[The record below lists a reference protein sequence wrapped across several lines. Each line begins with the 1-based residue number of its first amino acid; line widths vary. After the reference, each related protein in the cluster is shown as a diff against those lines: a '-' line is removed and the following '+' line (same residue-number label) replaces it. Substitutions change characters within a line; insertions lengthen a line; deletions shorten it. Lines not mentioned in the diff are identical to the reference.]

1 MKVRIK
7 KVPQARTGYQVQG
20 SLANDVPAMGGADYN
35 TYIGKPSLK
44 ASKYMTAV
52 PREEANLEAEGG
64 ETVYGDINGDG
75 MPEHKTIKG
84 PRHSGGGVPLNLPDD
99 TFIYSDFRGMN
110 IKEPEFLQMFGKGSK
125 GNKSYTPAAL
135 AKQYDIEKYRKILQ
149 DPDSDAIDRKTAELM
164 IKNYQ
169 NKLAALA
176 LVQEGKKGFPQG
188 MPAVAKPMT
197 AENQYTEDTFVDP
210 SIKQFAG
217 RIDGKLQEIEQQQNT
232 EQQDP
237 DYAQQAQQAQ
247 EMNEGQPVAQPGAME
262 QPMAQYGM
270 SLGGYDLPY
279 AQDGIELGPIYTPK
293 SDDPIKNLNYDRNQP
308 GMQEYLKTLKKY
320 EEINHRPERIPVGE
334 GPLNKDQL
342 KDYNQLIRD
351 INHIN
356 MGTSIDPETGE
367 PLPDP
372 TPQEELEMDKRG
384 LENCP
389 CMKKV
394 IVQGKSQN
402 KCVPCEQLEMAQYG
416 MSMGG
421 YDLPYGDDMPEAE
434 YGMSMGITSKNY
446 MGRPKS
452 AMYARGGALRTYQ
465 GTEGASST
473 GATGGAPADDSTLDV
488 TGLDSEAANKKYYIW
503 KSKHKDQEP
512 NIVLNGK
519 PARYVPPKKNGD
531 LSLADLK
538 ALNETEMKFLKT
550 ELNNPNSKVR
560 AELIR
565 HTREA
570 LQDPNVTSKNIRNQY
585 KTKPQNDQQIIDGF
599 LNHKDRA
606 DKIKQAGI
614 DTRYL
619 TDDGSGLET
628 AEKMVA
634 QGIKKADGTSLTL
647 DEAKKIRKE
656 YEDKGWDNKNK
667 IAQLTGVKLYP
678 DKSLEAA
685 VEQATSH
692 GIARMQIDKKNGKYD
707 AYSDDEKYI
716 NDQFLGRGIHSRESN
731 TGAADN
737 PEMAKIYGKEYASLS
752 ANEGY
757 IGNTTLGESINPAID
772 RGQFEAVPDENTE
785 QVAGPCE
792 ACKRADGSS
801 YVPERNADGSCPP
814 CVESGTPAQETE
826 PKMWLQDKMKI
837 AGAFG
842 DLMGAKK
849 YMPWAAKYDLRTPKP
864 TFMDPTRELAANAEQ
879 ANIQTQALGQFA
891 GPQALSARSSGV
903 MGAASKNA
911 ADVMAKY
918 NNANVNIANQFE
930 SNISNIENQE
940 QQLNTASQ
948 QKLYDQ
954 NTISNQQYDNTKRA
968 LRNNLLNQTTS
979 GITNMMKTDA
989 MNQIYPQFDVDASSG
1004 GKLTYDETKARKIKP
1019 EVSGNDDKVYYNE
1032 CSKRYKDEA
1041 QIEKCVARK
1050 MNASS
1055 GGDGDDDNAQKV
1067 MAMYKQKGGFM
1078 YSDITYPFI
1087 L

>member
-1 MKVRIK
+1 
-7 KVPQARTGYQVQG
+7 
-20 SLANDVPAMGGADYN
+20 
-35 TYIGKPSLK
+35 
-44 ASKYMTAV
+44 
-52 PREEANLEAEGG
+52 
-64 ETVYGDINGDG
+64 
-75 MPEHKTIKG
+75 
-84 PRHSGGGVPLNLPDD
+84 
-99 TFIYSDFRGMN
+99 MN

-169 NKLAALA
+169 SKLAALA

-210 SIKQFAG
+210 SIKEFAG
-217 RIDGKLQEIEQQQNT
+217 QIDGKLQAIEQQQNT

-262 QPMAQYGM
+262 QP
-270 SLGGYDLPY
+270 
-279 AQDGIELGPIYTPK
+279 
-293 SDDPIKNLNYDRNQP
+293 
-308 GMQEYLKTLKKY
+308 
-320 EEINHRPERIPVGE
+320 
-334 GPLNKDQL
+334 
-342 KDYNQLIRD
+342 
-351 INHIN
+351 
-356 MGTSIDPETGE
+356 
-367 PLPDP
+367 
-372 TPQEELEMDKRG
+372 
-384 LENCP
+384 
-389 CMKKV
+389 
-394 IVQGKSQN
+394 
-402 KCVPCEQLEMAQYG
+402 MAQYG

-465 GTEGASST
+465 EA
-473 GATGGAPADDSTLDV
+473 GATGAPAATTDDGTLDV
-488 TGLDSEAANKKYYIW
+488 TGLDSEAANKKYYMW
-503 KSKHKDQEP
+503 KRKNPDKEP
-512 NIVLNGK
+512 NIMMNGK
-519 PARYVPPKKNGD
+519 RAKYVPPTKKD
-531 LSLADLK
+531 ALTVDDLK
-538 ALNETEMKFLKT
+538 ALHQSQYKFLETELK
-550 ELNNPNSKVR
+550 NPKSK
-560 AELIR
+560 IR
-565 HTREA
+565 EEYVKEYKAA
-570 LQDPNVTSKNIRNQY
+570 L
-585 KTKPQNDQQIIDGF
+585 
-599 LNHKDRA
+599 KDRA
-606 DKIKQAGI
+606 AYGDGKNANTRFNTYSKLDLKDDDIVNSLLNQKKRNDTIKEKGI
-614 DTRYL
+614 DMQFFK
-619 TDDGSGLET
+619 DDGKSLLS
-628 AEKMVA
+628 AEEMVA
-634 QGIKKADGTSLTL
+634 KGVVKGGI
-647 DEAKKIRKE
+647 DEAKKIHKQ
-656 YEDKGWDNKNK
+656 YTDNQWTSREKV
-667 IAQLTGVKLYP
+667 ASASGVTVP
-678 DKSLEAA
+678 DFNTTVL
-685 VEQATSH
+685 EQAGTH
-692 GIARMQIDKKNGKYD
+692 AVARMQKNKVAGTYGTL
-707 AYSDDEKYI
+707 DDDQTYAI
-716 NDQFLGRGIHSRESN
+716 DQFLGKDKSRETN
-731 TGAADN
+731 TGGAD
-737 PEMAKIYGKEYASLS
+737 ETGMSKKYGSEYATMSS
-752 ANEGY
+752 IDGAP
-757 IGNTTLGESINPAID
+757 GNSTLAHGVDPAVD
-772 RGQFEAVPDENTE
+772 RGNFEAVPDENKE
-785 QVAGPCE
+785 QAAGPCPE
-792 ACKRADGSS
+792 CKRADGTS

-989 MNQIYPQFDVDASSG
+989 MNQLYPQFDVDASSG
-1004 GKLTYDETKARKIKP
+1004 GKLTYDETKARKVKP
-1019 EVSGNDDKVYYNE
+1019 EVSGNDDKVYYDE

-1055 GGDGDDDNAQKV
+1055 GGGGDDDNAQKV

>member
-110 IKEPEFLQMFGKGSK
+110 IKEPEFLQMFGKGGK

-149 DPDSDAIDRKTAELM
+149 DPDSDKIDRKTAELM

-210 SIKQFAG
+210 SVKQFASQ
-217 RIDGKLQEIEQQQNT
+217 IDGKLKEAEQNENT
-232 EQQDP
+232 AEQDP
-237 DYAQQAQQAQ
+237 DFAQQAQQAQ
-247 EMNEGQPVAQPGAME
+247 EMNEGQPVAQPGEME

-270 SLGGYDLPY
+270 AMGGYDLPF
-279 AQDGIELGPIYTPK
+279 AQSGIELGPIYTPK
-293 SDDPIKNLNYDRNQP
+293 SDDYNYDRNQP
-308 GMQEYLKTLKKY
+308 GMQEYLKTIQRYNELRGK
-320 EEINHRPERIPVGE
+320 PEFVPVGE
-334 GPLNKDQL
+334 GPLDK
-342 KDYNQLIRD
+342 NQTREYRNLIYD
-351 INHIN
+351 INEHYGH
-356 MGTSIDPETGE
+356 GTAYDPETGE
-367 PLPDP
+367 PIPHKKL
-372 TPQEELEMDKRG
+372 TPEEQLKMYKQNVED
-384 LENCP
+384 CP

-465 GTEGASST
+465 GAEGASST
-473 GATGGAPADDSTLDV
+473 GAAGGAPAATTDDGTLDV
-488 TGLDSEAANKKYYIW
+488 TGLDPDASNKKYQIW
-503 KSKHKDQEP
+503 MKHNPGKEP
-512 NIVLNGK
+512 KIMLNGK
-519 PARYVPPKKNGD
+519 PAKYVPPTKPTGD
-531 LSLADLK
+531 LPLSDLK
-538 ALNETEMKFLKT
+538 AINEIGYKMLEKEIT
-550 ELNNPNSKVR
+550 NPNSKVR
-560 AELIR
+560 ATLIEEAQAAYKDPKTGGKIGISKYRKNRAVPTGDEIINGILTGKKRNDAIKESGMDMRYLNNGATAFDTYDELKKRGI
-565 HTREA
+565 
-570 LQDPNVTSKNIRNQY
+570 VTSQDEY
-585 KTKPQNDQQIIDGF
+585 
-599 LNHKDRA
+599 
-606 DKIKQAGI
+606 DK
-614 DTRYL
+614 
-619 TDDGSGLET
+619 
-628 AEKMVA
+628 
-634 QGIKKADGTSLTL
+634 KK
-647 DEAKKIRKE
+647 KE
-656 YEDKGWDNKNK
+656 YESKGWDNKDK
-667 IAQLTGVKLYP
+667 IAKTLKITLPTPDQTLIEQTG
-678 DKSLEAA
+678 A
-685 VEQATSH
+685 H
-692 GIARMQIDKKNGKYD
+692 GIARMQNNKVKGAYNKWGDDD
-707 AYSDDEKYI
+707 AYQLETL
-716 NDQFLGRGIHSRESN
+716 FGRGDHDIQTN
-731 TGAADN
+731 TGGNDET
-737 PEMAKIYGKEYASLS
+737 EMAALYGDNYNTLS
-752 ANEGY
+752 PIEGFAGQSTLAHGANP
-757 IGNTTLGESINPAID
+757 NTAQGK
-772 RGQFEAVPDENTE
+772 FEAVPEEKKE
-785 QVAGPCE
+785 QVNAEPCP
-792 ACKRADGSS
+792 CTRADGST
-801 YVPERNADGSCPP
+801 YELPRNADGTCPP
-814 CVESGTPAQETE
+814 CETEGEATTPQKTE
-826 PKMWLQDKMKI
+826 PKMWLQDKIKT

-842 DLMGAKK
+842 DLMSAKK
-849 YMPWAAKYDLRTPKP
+849 YTPWAAKYDLRTPKP

-911 ADVMAKY
+911 ADVLAKY

-930 SNISNIENQE
+930 SNIANIENQE

-968 LRNNLLNQTTS
+968 LRNNLMNQTTS
-979 GITNMMKTDA
+979 GITNKMKTDA
-989 MNQIYPQFDVDASSG
+989 LNQLYPQYQVHPETGGGVD
-1004 GKLTYDETKARKIKP
+1004 YDPTKAKQIKH
-1019 EVSGNDDKVYYNE
+1019 EMSGDNEQAYYEE

-1041 QIEKCVARK
+1041 TIQKCVDSK
-1050 MNASS
+1050 MKNAPS
-1055 GGDGDDDNAQKV
+1055 GGGNSGRNAFDAHNAKE
-1067 MAMYKQKGGFM
+1067 GGFV
-1078 YSDITYPFI
+1078 YGDVTYPFI

>member
-210 SIKQFAG
+210 SIKEFAG
-217 RIDGKLQEIEQQQNT
+217 QIDGKLQAIEQQQNT

-247 EMNEGQPVAQPGAME
+247 EMNEGQPVAQPGEME
-262 QPMAQYGM
+262 QP
-270 SLGGYDLPY
+270 
-279 AQDGIELGPIYTPK
+279 
-293 SDDPIKNLNYDRNQP
+293 
-308 GMQEYLKTLKKY
+308 
-320 EEINHRPERIPVGE
+320 
-334 GPLNKDQL
+334 
-342 KDYNQLIRD
+342 
-351 INHIN
+351 
-356 MGTSIDPETGE
+356 
-367 PLPDP
+367 
-372 TPQEELEMDKRG
+372 
-384 LENCP
+384 
-389 CMKKV
+389 
-394 IVQGKSQN
+394 
-402 KCVPCEQLEMAQYG
+402 MAQYG

-465 GTEGASST
+465 GATGASST
-473 GATGGAPADDSTLDV
+473 GAAGGAPADDSTLDV
-488 TGLDSEAANKKYYIW
+488 TGLDSEAANKKYYMW
-503 KSKHKDQEP
+503 MDNHPGKEP
-512 NIVLNGK
+512 NILLNGK
-519 PARYVPPKKNGD
+519 RARYVPPTKKD
-531 LSLADLK
+531 APTVDDLK
-538 ALNETEMKFLKT
+538 ALHQSQYKFLETELK
-550 ELNNPNSKVR
+550 NPKSKVR
-560 AELIR
+560 EEYVKEYKA
-565 HTREA
+565 A
-570 LQDPNVTSKNIRNQY
+570 LKNRAGYGNTPNANKRFDMYSKMDISDDDAVNYLLSQKKRN
-585 KTKPQNDQQIIDGF
+585 
-599 LNHKDRA
+599 
-606 DKIKQAGI
+606 DKIKETGVDMQLFTNKKGI
-614 DTRYL
+614 LMTP
-619 TDDGSGLET
+619 EQ
-628 AEKMVA
+628 MVA
-634 QGIKKADGTSLTL
+634 AGIKKADGSTMTL
-647 DEAKKIRKE
+647 DDAKKINKQ
-656 YEDKGWDNKNK
+656 YTDNQWTSREKVAAAAGVTIPDPKTTILEQASTHAIARVQKNK
-667 IAQLTGVKLYP
+667 KSGAY
-678 DKSLEAA
+678 DKFDDD
-685 VEQATSH
+685 Q
-692 GIARMQIDKKNGKYD
+692 KYSM
-707 AYSDDEKYI
+707 Y
-716 NDQFLGRGIHSRESN
+716 QFLGKDKSRETN
-731 TGAADN
+731 TGGADET
-737 PEMAKIYGKEYASLS
+737 EMGRVYGSEYATMSPIDGDPTNS
-752 ANEGY
+752 
-757 IGNTTLGESINPAID
+757 TLAHGVDPAID
-772 RGQFEAVPDENTE
+772 RGNFEAVPDENTE

-989 MNQIYPQFDVDASSG
+989 MNQIYPQFDVDAGRG
-1004 GKLTYDETKARKIKP
+1004 GKLTYDETKARKVKP
-1019 EVSGNDDKVYYNE
+1019 DVSASTYGEHVKECKKYYSTDSEV
-1032 CSKRYKDEA
+1032 R
-1041 QIEKCVARK
+1041 KCVDSK
-1050 MNASS
+1050 MGASS
-1055 GGDGDDDNAQKV
+1055 GGGEDDDAQKV

>member
-35 TYIGKPSLK
+35 AYIGKPNLK
-44 ASKYMTAV
+44 ASKYITAV

-125 GNKSYTPAAL
+125 GKKSYTPAAL

-188 MPAVAKPMT
+188 MPAVAKPMLT
-197 AENQYTEDTFVDP
+197 ENQYSEDTFVDP
-210 SIKQFAG
+210 SIKEFAG
-217 RIDGKLQEIEQQQNT
+217 QIDGKLQEVEQKQNT
-232 EQQDP
+232 EEQDP
-237 DYAQQAQQAQ
+237 DYAQQAE
-247 EMNEGQPVAQPGAME
+247 EMNEGQPIAQP
-262 QPMAQYGM
+262 
-270 SLGGYDLPY
+270 
-279 AQDGIELGPIYTPK
+279 T
-293 SDDPIKNLNYDRNQP
+293 
-308 GMQEYLKTLKKY
+308 
-320 EEINHRPERIPVGE
+320 
-334 GPLNKDQL
+334 
-342 KDYNQLIRD
+342 
-351 INHIN
+351 
-356 MGTSIDPETGE
+356 
-367 PLPDP
+367 
-372 TPQEELEMDKRG
+372 
-384 LENCP
+384 
-389 CMKKV
+389 
-394 IVQGKSQN
+394 
-402 KCVPCEQLEMAQYG
+402 AQYG

-465 GTEGASST
+465 GKEGASST
-473 GATGGAPADDSTLDV
+473 GATGGAPADSDVIDV
-488 TGLDSEAANKKYYIW
+488 TGLDENAANAKYYTW
-503 KSKHKDQEP
+503 MDRHPNKEP
-512 NIVLNGK
+512 KIMLNGK
-519 PARYVPPKKNGD
+519 AARYVPPSKKD
-531 LSLADLK
+531 SPTLDDLK
-538 ALNETEMKFLKT
+538 ALHQSQYKYLET
-550 ELNNPNSKVR
+550 ELNDPKSKVR
-560 AELIR
+560 EAYLTEYKN
-565 HTREA
+565 A
-570 LQDPNVTSKNIRNQY
+570 LQNRKAYGNSPNANKRFEMYSKMDIKPEDAIKSLLDQKKRN
-585 KTKPQNDQQIIDGF
+585 DS
-599 LNHKDRA
+599 
-606 DKIKQAGI
+606 IKEKGI
-614 DTRYL
+614 DMQLFSNENAQLL
-619 TDDGSGLET
+619 TP
-628 AEKMVA
+628 EKMVA
-634 QGIKKADGTSLTL
+634 AGIKKGDGSPMTL
-647 DEAKKIRKE
+647 DDAKKIHKE
-656 YEDKGWDNKNK
+656 YTNNNWTTRDQVAK
-667 IAQLTGVKLYP
+667 AAGVTIP
-678 DKSLEAA
+678 DPKTTIL
-685 VEQATSH
+685 EQASTH
-692 GIARMQIDKKNGKYD
+692 AIAGMAKQKKNGTYNNF
-707 AYSDDEKYI
+707 DDDQSYKMY
-716 NDQFLGRGIHSRESN
+716 QFLGKDKSRETN
-731 TGAADN
+731 TGAAD
-737 PEMAKIYGKEYASLS
+737 ESSMGSLYGSEY
-752 ANEGY
+752 
-757 IGNTTLGESINPAID
+757 NTMSPIDGVPTNSTLGHGFDPAID
-772 RGQFEAVPDENTE
+772 KGKFEAVPEEKNN
-785 QVAGPCE
+785 QVAGPCPE
-792 ACKRADGSS
+792 CTRADGSA

-1004 GKLTYDETKARKIKP
+1004 GKVTYDPTKSRKVKP
-1019 EVSGNDDKVYYNE
+1019 EVSGSSYEAFHKE
-1032 CSKRYKDEA
+1032 CSKLYKDET
-1041 QIEKCVARK
+1041 QIEKCVNKK
-1050 MNASS
+1050 MNTASSS
-1055 GGDGDDDNAQKV
+1055 GGEDDDDAQKV
-1067 MAMYKQKGGFM
+1067 MSIYKQKGGFM
-1078 YSDITYPFI
+1078 YGDITYPFI

>member
-35 TYIGKPSLK
+35 AYIGKPSLK

-125 GNKSYTPAAL
+125 GKKSYTPAEL

-149 DPDSDAIDRKTAELM
+149 DPDSDKIDRKTAELM

-210 SIKQFAG
+210 SIKQFASQ
-217 RIDGKLQEIEQQQNT
+217 IDGKLQEVEQQQNT
-232 EQQDP
+232 AEQDP
-237 DYAQQAQQAQ
+237 DYAQQAQQAE
-247 EMNEGQPVAQPGAME
+247 EMNEGQPVAQPGEME

-270 SLGGYDLPY
+270 
-279 AQDGIELGPIYTPK
+279 A
-293 SDDPIKNLNYDRNQP
+293 
-308 GMQEYLKTLKKY
+308 
-320 EEINHRPERIPVGE
+320 
-334 GPLNKDQL
+334 
-342 KDYNQLIRD
+342 
-351 INHIN
+351 
-356 MGTSIDPETGE
+356 
-367 PLPDP
+367 
-372 TPQEELEMDKRG
+372 
-384 LENCP
+384 
-389 CMKKV
+389 
-394 IVQGKSQN
+394 
-402 KCVPCEQLEMAQYG
+402 
-416 MSMGG
+416 MGG

-434 YGMSMGITSKNY
+434 YGMAMGINSRNY

-465 GTEGASST
+465 GAEGASST
-473 GATGGAPADDSTLDV
+473 GAAGGAPADDGTLDV
-488 TGLDSEAANKKYYIW
+488 TGLDSEAANKKYYMW
-503 KSKHKDQEP
+503 KDKHPGKEP
-512 NIVLNGK
+512 NILLNGK
-519 PARYVPPKKNGD
+519 PARYVPPTKKDNVTLD
-531 LSLADLK
+531 DLK
-538 ALNETEMKFLKT
+538 ALHISQNNYLEKELKDPKSKVREEYLKEYRAALKNRAAYGKTKNADKRFEMYSKMDISDDDAVKYLLSQKQRNDKIKEAGVDMQLFTNYKGKLMTPEQMVAAGIKKGDGSTMTLDDAKKINKQYTDNDWTSKEKVASAVGITLPDVKTTILEQASTHAIAGVQRNKKSGAYDKFDDDQKYSMYQFLGKDKSRETNTGGADETEMGTLYGSEYAT
-550 ELNNPNSKVR
+550 MSP
-560 AELIR
+560 
-565 HTREA
+565 
-570 LQDPNVTSKNIRNQY
+570 
-585 KTKPQNDQQIIDGF
+585 IDG
-599 LNHKDRA
+599 D
-606 DKIKQAGI
+606 
-614 DTRYL
+614 
-619 TDDGSGLET
+619 
-628 AEKMVA
+628 AEN
-634 QGIKKADGTSLTL
+634 STL
-647 DEAKKIRKE
+647 AH
-656 YEDKGWDNKNK
+656 
-667 IAQLTGVKLYP
+667 GV
-678 DKSLEAA
+678 D
-685 VEQATSH
+685 
-692 GIARMQIDKKNGKYD
+692 
-707 AYSDDEKYI
+707 
-716 NDQFLGRGIHSRESN
+716 
-731 TGAADN
+731 
-737 PEMAKIYGKEYASLS
+737 
-752 ANEGY
+752 
-757 IGNTTLGESINPAID
+757 PAID
-772 RGQFEAVPDENTE
+772 RGNFEAVPEEKKD
-785 QVAGPCE
+785 QVAGPCPE
-792 ACKRADGSS
+792 CTRADGSA
-801 YVPERNADGSCPP
+801 YVPERNADNSCPP
-814 CVESGTPAQETE
+814 CVESGTPVQETE

-1004 GKLTYDETKARKIKP
+1004 GKVTYDETKSRKVKP
-1019 EVSGNDDKVYYNE
+1019 EMSGSDDKAYHDE
-1032 CSKRYKDEA
+1032 CSKYYKDEA
-1041 QIEKCVARK
+1041 QIENCVKRK
-1050 MNASS
+1050 MNAASS
-1055 GGDGDDDNAQKV
+1055 GGGDNGDAQKV
-1067 MAMYKQKGGFM
+1067 MSIYKQKGGFI

>member
-110 IKEPEFLQMFGKGSK
+110 IKEPEFLQMFGKGGK
-125 GNKSYTPAAL
+125 GKKSYTPAAL

-217 RIDGKLQEIEQQQNT
+217 QIDGKLQAIEQQQNT

-237 DYAQQAQQAQ
+237 DFAQQAQQAQ

-270 SLGGYDLPY
+270 AMGGYDLPF

-320 EEINHRPERIPVGE
+320 QEINHRPERIPVGE

-351 INHIN
+351 INYIN

-367 PLPDP
+367 PLPNP
-372 TPQEELEMDKRG
+372 TPQEELEMNKRG

-394 IVQGKSQN
+394 IVQGKPQN

-421 YDLPYGDDMPEAE
+421 YDLPYADDMPEAE

-465 GTEGASST
+465 EA
-473 GATGGAPADDSTLDV
+473 GATGAPAATTDDGTLDV
-488 TGLDSEAANKKYYIW
+488 TGLDSEAANKKYYMW
-503 KSKHKDQEP
+503 MDKHPGKEP
-512 NIVLNGK
+512 NIMMNGK
-519 PARYVPPKKNGD
+519 RAKYVPPTKKD
-531 LSLADLK
+531 APTVDDLK
-538 ALNETEMKFLKT
+538 ALHQSQYKFLETELK
-550 ELNNPNSKVR
+550 NPKSKVR
-560 AELIR
+560 EEYVKEYKA
-565 HTREA
+565 A
-570 LQDPNVTSKNIRNQY
+570 LKNRAAYGDSPNANKRFDMYSKMDISDDDAVNYLLNQKKRN
-585 KTKPQNDQQIIDGF
+585 
-599 LNHKDRA
+599 
-606 DKIKQAGI
+606 DKIKETGI
-614 DTRYL
+614 DMQLFTNKDAKL
-619 TDDGSGLET
+619 MKPEEMVSSGAVKT
-628 AEKMVA
+628 
-634 QGIKKADGTSLTL
+634 I
-647 DEAKKIRKE
+647 DEAKKLHKQ
-656 YEDKGWDNKNK
+656 YTDKQWTSREKVASAAG
-667 IAQLTGVKLYP
+667 ITIP
-678 DKSLEAA
+678 DPKTTIL
-685 VEQATSH
+685 EQASTH
-692 GIARMQIDKKNGKYD
+692 AIAGVQRNKKSGAYDKFDDDQKYSM
-707 AYSDDEKYI
+707 Y
-716 NDQFLGRGIHSRESN
+716 QFLGKDKSRETN
-731 TGAADN
+731 TGGKDETAMGN
-737 PEMAKIYGKEYASLS
+737 LYGSEYATMSPIDGVPTNS
-752 ANEGY
+752 
-757 IGNTTLGESINPAID
+757 TLAHGVDPAVD
-772 RGQFEAVPDENTE
+772 KGQFEAVPDENKE
-785 QVAGPCE
+785 QAAGPCPE
-792 ACKRADGSS
+792 CKRADGTS
-801 YVPERNADGSCPP
+801 YVPERNADNTCPP
-814 CVESGTPAQETE
+814 CVESGTPAQKTE

-911 ADVMAKY
+911 ADVLAKY

-940 QQLNTASQ
+940 QQLNTGAT

-954 NTISNQQYDNTKRA
+954 TTIANQQYDNTKRA
-968 LRNNLLNQTTS
+968 LGNNLLNQTTS

-989 MNQIYPQFDVDASSG
+989 MNQLYPQFDVDASSG
-1004 GKLTYDETKARKIKP
+1004 GKLTYDETKARKVKP
-1019 EVSGNDDKVYYNE
+1019 EVSRDDDKTYYDE

-1041 QIEKCVARK
+1041 TIQKCVDSKLKRS
-1050 MNASS
+1050 SS
-1055 GGDGDDDNAQKV
+1055 GGDGDVDAEKV
-1067 MAMYKQKGGFM
+1067 MSMYGQKGGFM

>member
-35 TYIGKPSLK
+35 AYIGKPSLK

-125 GNKSYTPAAL
+125 GKKSYTPAAL

-169 NKLAALA
+169 SKLAALA

-210 SIKQFAG
+210 SIKQFASQ
-217 RIDGKLQEIEQQQNT
+217 IDGKLKEVEQQQNT
-232 EQQDP
+232 EEQDP

-247 EMNEGQPVAQPGAME
+247 EMNQGQPIAQPGEME

-270 SLGGYDLPY
+270 
-279 AQDGIELGPIYTPK
+279 
-293 SDDPIKNLNYDRNQP
+293 N
-308 GMQEYLKTLKKY
+308 
-320 EEINHRPERIPVGE
+320 
-334 GPLNKDQL
+334 
-342 KDYNQLIRD
+342 
-351 INHIN
+351 
-356 MGTSIDPETGE
+356 
-367 PLPDP
+367 
-372 TPQEELEMDKRG
+372 
-384 LENCP
+384 
-389 CMKKV
+389 
-394 IVQGKSQN
+394 
-402 KCVPCEQLEMAQYG
+402 
-416 MSMGG
+416 MGG

-465 GTEGASST
+465 EAGAT
-473 GATGGAPADDSTLDV
+473 GATGGAPADDGTLDV
-488 TGLDSEAANKKYYIW
+488 TGLDSEAANKKYYMW
-503 KSKHKDQEP
+503 KRKNPDKEP
-512 NIVLNGK
+512 NIMMNGK
-519 PARYVPPKKNGD
+519 RAKYVPPSKKD
-531 LSLADLK
+531 SPTLDDLK
-538 ALNETEMKFLKT
+538 AIHTSQYKFLETELK
-550 ELNNPNSKVR
+550 NPKSK
-560 AELIR
+560 IR
-565 HTREA
+565 EEYVKNYKEA
-570 LQDPNVTSKNIRNQY
+570 LKDKAAYGKGKNADTRFNTYSKLDLKDDDIVNSLLNQKKRN
-585 KTKPQNDQQIIDGF
+585 D
-599 LNHKDRA
+599 A
-606 DKIKQAGI
+606 IKEKGI
-614 DTRYL
+614 DMQFFS
-619 TDDGSGLET
+619 DDGKSLLKPE
-628 AEKMVA
+628 AMVA
-634 QGIKKADGTSLTL
+634 AGIKKGDGSTMTL
-647 DEAKKIRKE
+647 DDAKKIHKQ
-656 YEDKGWDNKNK
+656 YKDNEWTSREKV
-667 IAQLTGVKLYP
+667 ASAAGVTLP
-678 DKSLEAA
+678 DFNNTVL
-685 VEQATSH
+685 EQAGTH
-692 GIARMQIDKKNGKYD
+692 AVARMQKNKLSGAYGKL
-707 AYSDDEKYI
+707 DDDQTYAM
-716 NDQFLGRGIHSRESN
+716 DQFLGKDKSRETN
-731 TGAADN
+731 TGGKDETAMGALYGSDYATMSSIDGAA
-737 PEMAKIYGKEYASLS
+737 
-752 ANEGY
+752 
-757 IGNTTLGESINPAID
+757 GNSTLAHGVDPAVD
-772 RGQFEAVPDENTE
+772 RGNFEAVPEE
-785 QVAGPCE
+785 AQKQVAGPCPE
-792 ACKRADGSS
+792 CTRADGSKF
-801 YVPERNADGSCPP
+801 VPERNDDGTCPP
-814 CVESGTPAQETE
+814 CEEKGVTPAQETE

-911 ADVMAKY
+911 ADVLAKY

-940 QQLNTASQ
+940 QQLNTGAT
-948 QKLYDQ
+948 QKLYDD
-954 NTISNQQYDNTKRA
+954 TTRTNQAYDNTKRA
-968 LRNNLLNQTTS
+968 LNNKFLNDTIS
-979 GITNMMKTDA
+979 GITNMNKTDA
-989 MNQIYPQFDVDASSG
+989 MNQLYPQYNVDAASG
-1004 GKLTYDETKARKIKP
+1004 GKLTYDPSKTRQVKP
-1019 EVSGNDDKVYYNE
+1019 EVSGSDDKAYYDE

-1041 QIEKCVARK
+1041 QIEKCVNRK
-1050 MNASS
+1050 MNAASS
-1055 GGDGDDDNAQKV
+1055 GGGEDDNAQKV
-1067 MAMYKQKGGFM
+1067 MSMYGQKGGFI